1 MSRIG
6 VLGGM
11 GPSATV
17 DFMDKIIRLTPA
29 TRDQEHLPVIVANL
43 PHVPDRS
50 SAILGTGPDPLPA
63 LLAGIDVLND
73 IGVGVVAIPCNSSH
87 HWYAQMAARSRAPV
101 IHIAQSCVSAIASA
115 PRDTAARPVRVAILA
130 TRGALASGFYQQSL
144 REHGIDFLVPDAAT
158 GQDHVDA
165 CIRAVKGGDVPA
177 GAAAFERALQA
188 LAATGATAVIMGCTE
203 LPIAAQAAQAAIA
216 AEHGAMSLVDSS
228 LELARATVAFALDKG
243 WNKPT
248 WVS

>member
-17 DFMDKIIRLTPA
+17 DFMEKIIQLTPA
-29 TRDQEHLPVIVANL
+29 TRDQDHLPVIVANL

-50 SAILGTGPDPLPA
+50 SAILGTGPDPLAA
-63 LLAGIDVLND
+63 LLAGIGVLND
-73 IGVGVVAIPCNSSH
+73 IGVGVIAIPCNSSH
-87 HWYAQMAARSRAPV
+87 HWYAQMAAHSRSPV
-101 IHIAQSCVSAIASA
+101 IHIAQSCVAAIAA
-115 PRDTAARPVRVAILA
+115 GPHDRAARVAVLA
-130 TRGALASGFYQQSL
+130 TRGALASGFYQQAL
-144 REHGIDFLVPDAAT
+144 RERGIDFLVPDAAT
-158 GQDHVDA
+158 GQEHVDA

-203 LPIAAQAAQAAIA
+203 LPIAAKAAQAACTGKLTALALI
-216 AEHGAMSLVDSS
+216 DSS
-228 LELARATVAFALDKG
+228 LELARATVAFALGKG
-243 WNKPT
+243 WNKSA

>member
-17 DFMDKIIRLTPA
+17 DFMEKIIQLTPA

-50 SAILGTGPDPLPA
+50 SAILGMGPDPLDA

-73 IGVGVVAIPCNSSH
+73 AHVGVIAIPCNSSH
-87 HWYAQMAARSRAPV
+87 HWYAQIAAHSRAPV
-101 IHIAQSCVSAIASA
+101 IHIAQSCVAAIATQSE
-115 PRDTAARPVRVAILA
+115 DRPVRVAVLA
-130 TRGALASGFYQQSL
+130 TRGALASGFYQQAL
-144 REHGIDFLVPDAAT
+144 RERGIDFLVPDAAT

-165 CIRAVKGGDVPA
+165 CIRAVKGGDVRA
-177 GAAAFERALQA
+177 GATAFAHALEA

-203 LPIAAQAAQAAIA
+203 LPIAAQAAQAARA
-216 AEHGAMSLVDSS
+216 AELTPLTLVDSS

-243 WNKPT
+243 WNKPA

>member
-17 DFMDKIIRLTPA
+17 DFMDKIIQLTPA

-50 SAILGTGPDPLPA
+50 SAILGTGPDPLRA

-73 IGVGVVAIPCNSSH
+73 ADVGVIAIPCNSSH
-87 HWYAQMAARSRAPV
+87 HWYAQIAAHSRAPV
-101 IHIAQSCVSAIASA
+101 IHIAQSCVAAIA
-115 PRDTAARPVRVAILA
+115 TASEDRPVRVAVLA
-130 TRGALASGFYQQSL
+130 TRGALASGFYQQAL
-144 REHGIDFLVPDAAT
+144 RERGIDFLVPDAAT

-165 CIRAVKGGDVPA
+165 CIRAVKAGDVRA
-177 GAAAFERALQA
+177 GAAAFELALQA

-203 LPIAAQAAQAAIA
+203 LPIAAHAAHA
-216 AEHGAMSLVDSS
+216 AEHSALTLIDSS